1 VNEPQIQHRGATR
14 RSFKRIAFV
23 VLMIAG
29 VVGAVEVIS
38 AIAYHAFVPEQRRTV
53 IETALGLER
62 SESNSVLRYRP
73 HPYLN
78 YVSNSDFAFESGV
91 RPHDPI
97 GIRSSSFPLTE
108 KRPDVFRVVALGGST
123 TYGMYFEDGDRVW
136 VGLTGLALRE
146 TLELEVEVINAAVPN
161 YTTCELL
168 GMATLWLPEFRP
180 DLVLLH
186 VGLNDA
192 FTVGFPDEGGPD
204 NSGFRFSWSY
214 RPMPPAVRAAMRAS
228 YFFRLSGN
236 GWLARSGHQI
246 GDLTTAMQY
255 PVPPDDQLDRNLR
268 SATGKYFRRN
278 VETLIALIRLTGAE
292 PVLVNMPLNPAYEQG
307 MGVYYDG
314 VSDAV
319 VRNNRI
325 MAELAEKHGVALV
338 DAYSRMRA
346 RELYYDAAHLN
357 QDGMVRKAQA
367 VADVILPRLTSGP

>member
-1 VNEPQIQHRGATR
+1 VSLSQNQTGGNRR
-14 RSFKRIAFV
+14 RSFRRFAFG
-23 VLMIAG
+23 VLMLAG
-29 VVGAVEVIS
+29 VVGSVEVIS
-38 AIAYHAFVPEQRRTV
+38 AIAYYAFVPEQRRTV

-62 SESNSVLRYRP
+62 GESNSVLRYRP

-78 YVSNSDFAFESGV
+78 YVSNPDFVFESGV
-91 RPHDPI
+91 RPHHPI
-97 GIRSSSFPLTE
+97 GIRATDFPLTE
-108 KRPDVFRVVALGGST
+108 KRPGVFRVVALGGST
-123 TYGMYFEDGDRVW
+123 TYGMYFEDGGRVW
-136 VGLTGLALRE
+136 VGLVGLALRE
-146 TLELEVEVINAAVPN
+146 TFDLDVEVINAAVPN
-161 YTTCELL
+161 YTTYELM

-180 DLVLLH
+180 DLVLVH

-204 NSGFRFSWSY
+204 NTAFRFSWSY
-214 RPMPPAVRAAMRAS
+214 RPMPPAVRTAMRAS

-255 PVPPDDQLDRNLR
+255 PLPPGDQLEENVR

-278 VETLIALIRLTGAE
+278 LETLIALIRRTGAE
-292 PVLVNMPLNPAYEQG
+292 AVLVNMPLNPAYEEG
-307 MGVYYDG
+307 MGLYYDA

-325 MAELAEKHGVALV
+325 MAELAEEHEVALV
-338 DAYSRMRA
+338 DAYSLMRA
-346 RELYYDAAHLN
+346 PELYLDAAHLN

-367 VADVILPRLTSGP
+367 VADVILPRLAERF